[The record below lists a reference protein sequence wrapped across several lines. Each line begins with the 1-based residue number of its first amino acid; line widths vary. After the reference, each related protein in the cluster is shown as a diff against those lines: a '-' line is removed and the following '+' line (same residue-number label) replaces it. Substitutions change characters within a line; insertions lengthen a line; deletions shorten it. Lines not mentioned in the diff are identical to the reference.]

1 MTSSLDGSRP
11 SGLALKRT
19 EKQTQLHCCRVLHMS
34 CLFSRINYL
43 VARKGYEL
51 IDSHLRLQGVRLYPF
66 PAARPQKES
75 AFVSSAEKFGK
86 GEW

>member
-19 EKQTQLHCCRVLHMS
+19 EKQTQLHCCRCTSHVLS
-34 CLFSRINYL
+34 ILPNNYF
-43 VARKGYEL
+43 VVRKGYEL
-51 IDSHLRLQGVRLYPF
+51 IDSDLRLQGVRFYPL

-75 AFVSSAEKFGK
+75 VFVSSTEKFGK